1 MRVVADT
8 TELDSL
14 ADLFNRRAEEL
25 VPNVREEGIR
35 RAESYAQAGGRHRD
49 QSTRRYHPTTRRRI
63 HRVRHA
69 TEPQKARMI
78 EHVMYHKLM
87 DFFGSW

>member
-1 MRVVADT
+1 MGIEADT
-8 TELDSL
+8 TELDQL
-14 ADLFNRRAEEL
+14 TELFNHRAEDL
-25 VPNVREEGIR
+25 VPTARDEGIR
-35 RAESYAQAGGRHRD
+35 RADSYAQAGGRHRD
-49 QSTRRYHPTTRRRI
+49 PSTRRYRAATGRRI

-78 EHVMYHKLM
+78 EHVMYHQLM